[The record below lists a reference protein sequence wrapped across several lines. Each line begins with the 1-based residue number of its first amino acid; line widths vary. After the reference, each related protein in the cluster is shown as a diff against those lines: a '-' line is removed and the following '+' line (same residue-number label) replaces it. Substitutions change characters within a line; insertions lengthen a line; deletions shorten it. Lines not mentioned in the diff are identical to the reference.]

1 MIIDGAD
8 TRVNGIV
15 VGISGWALVLF
26 ILAALAW
33 LGILHVML
41 VIFFGILIG
50 ILLRSLADGVGRKT
64 GMSSGWS
71 LAVVVIAL
79 GGLLALGAW
88 LAVPRLARQL
98 TYVSQYLPESF
109 VKLKAKLEPY
119 PWALAVLRN
128 VEEGG
133 MSGDAP

>member
-1 MIIDGAD
+1 MKQEKPTEGQKVLARTERPAGAG
-8 TRVNGIV
+8 RQRGVGRIA

-50 ILLRSLADGVGRKT
+50 ILLRSLANGVGRKT

-79 GGLLALGAW
+79 SGL
-88 LAVPRLARQL
+88 
-98 TYVSQYLPESF
+98 
-109 VKLKAKLEPY
+109 
-119 PWALAVLRN
+119 
-128 VEEGG
+128 
-133 MSGDAP
+133 